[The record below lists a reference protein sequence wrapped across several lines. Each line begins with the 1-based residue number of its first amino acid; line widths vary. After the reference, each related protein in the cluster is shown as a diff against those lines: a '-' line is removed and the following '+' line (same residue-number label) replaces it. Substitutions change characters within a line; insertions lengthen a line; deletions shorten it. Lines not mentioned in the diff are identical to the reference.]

1 MPFTK
6 IETSLLM
13 AVSMPGH
20 AMVVRLAQMY
30 WLAVI
35 ETTCSCENSGWLDL
49 GDPMSVSLR

>member
-6 IETSLLM
+6 IETSLSM

-20 AMVVRLAQMY
+20 AMVVRLAQMC

-49 GDPMSVSLR
+49 GDPMSVSLK